1 MDLQKSE
8 GETQTVPPEVHPTDV
23 EQNGINLVN
32 IVSGQVLPKFQPEV
46 RDRQVPS
53 YTTTVNGQ
61 IENLRSLTPIV
72 TVEALASESKQDI
85 LVGKTVNCRKL

>member
-32 IVSGQVLPKFQPEV
+32 IVSGQVSPKFQPEV

-53 YTTTVNGQ
+53 TL
-61 IENLRSLTPIV
+61 LRSM
-72 TVEALASESKQDI
+72 
-85 LVGKTVNCRKL
+85 GKLRT